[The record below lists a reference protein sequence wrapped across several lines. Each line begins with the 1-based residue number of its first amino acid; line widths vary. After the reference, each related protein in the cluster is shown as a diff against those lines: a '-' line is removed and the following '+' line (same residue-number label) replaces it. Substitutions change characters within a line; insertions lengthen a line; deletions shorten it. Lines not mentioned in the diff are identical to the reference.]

1 MKKLFLAV
9 ALLFTIG
16 LVAQEQPSGISVN
29 GEGTITVVPDEVL
42 IQVYIQEE
50 ASSAQKVKENTDKVI
65 DEVLKYLK
73 SEKIP
78 QKNIQTEYVRLG
90 KNVQNNKYGNVPN
103 AVNFYANQSISILLT
118 DVSKYDEITRGLL
131 ELGINGINSV
141 QFKSSEIEKYE
152 AQARL
157 KAIADAKSKANE
169 YAKAL
174 EVKVGTPT
182 LISESSNSYS
192 NPQVFRTMEMKQS
205 SISSSNTQTLAVG
218 EMEIKAQIHVVFSI
232 IN

>member
-1 MKKLFLAV
+1 MKKIVLALC
-9 ALLFTIG
+9 LLVSISIF
-16 LVAQEQPSGISVN
+16 AQQQPSGISVN
-29 GEGTITVVPDEVL
+29 GQGIITVVPDEVL

-50 ASSAQKVKENTDKVI
+50 ASSAKKVKENTDKVI

-90 KNVQNNKYGNVPN
+90 KNIQNKYKAPN

-182 LISESSNSYS
+182 LISESSNTYS

-205 SISSSNTQTLAVG
+205 SVSSSSSQTLAVG

>member
-1 MKKLFLAV
+1 M
-9 ALLFTIG
+9 
-16 LVAQEQPSGISVN
+16 
-29 GEGTITVVPDEVL
+29 
-42 IQVYIQEE
+42 
-50 ASSAQKVKENTDKVI
+50 
-65 DEVLKYLK
+65 
-73 SEKIP
+73 
-78 QKNIQTEYVRLG
+78 
-90 KNVQNNKYGNVPN
+90 
-103 AVNFYANQSISILLT
+103 LT

-157 KAIADAKSKANE
+157 KAIADAKSKAND

-174 EVKVGTPT
+174 EVKVGTPI

-205 SISSSNTQTLAVG
+205 SVSSSNTQTLAVG